1 MPVVKQARPGA
12 DGEAMAR
19 VLVVEDEPTM
29 RELVTARLR
38 VAGHQIVAAEDGA
51 TAVDVVTRRGAPDV
65 VVLDIGLPDTDGYSL
80 LASLR
85 TAAGE
90 KPFGAVFLSGEIDP
104 ASIAR
109 GEALGAIYLT
119 KPFIASALLK
129 AIDQA
134 VAPPQTDDG
143 W

>member
-1 MPVVKQARPGA
+1 
-12 DGEAMAR
+12 MAR

-38 VAGHQIVAAEDGA
+38 AAGHQIVAAADGA
-51 TAVDVVTRRGAPDV
+51 AAVDVVTRRGAPDV
-65 VVLDIGLPDTDGYSL
+65 AVLDIGLPDTDGYSL

-85 TAAGE
+85 SAAGTE
-90 KPFGAVFLSGEIDP
+90 AFGVVFLSGEVEEAAIK
-104 ASIAR
+104 R
-109 GEALGAIYLT
+109 GQALGATYLT

-129 AIDQA
+129 AIEQA
-134 VAPPQTDDG
+134 IAPPQSDDG

>member
-1 MPVVKQARPGA
+1 
-12 DGEAMAR
+12 MAR

-29 RELVTARLR
+29 RELVSARLKA
-38 VAGHQIVAAEDGA
+38 AGHQIVAAESGA
-51 TAVDVVTRRGAPDV
+51 QAVEVVSLRGAPDV
-65 VVLDIGLPDTDGYSL
+65 AVLDIGLPDTDGYTL

-85 TAAGE
+85 DAAA
-90 KPFGAVFLSGEIDP
+90 KPFGAVFLSGEIEQAAID
-104 ASIAR
+104 R
-109 GEALGAIYLT
+109 GHGMGAIYLT

-134 VAPPQTDDG
+134 IAPADDDDG

>member
-1 MPVVKQARPGA
+1 
-12 DGEAMAR
+12 MAR

-29 RELVTARLR
+29 RELVAARLKA
-38 VAGHQIVAAEDGA
+38 AGHQIVAADSGA
-51 TAVDVVTRRGAPDV
+51 AAVDIVTRRGAPDV
-65 VVLDIGLPDTDGYSL
+65 AVLDVGLPDTDGYTL

-85 TAAGE
+85 DAAGA
-90 KPFGAVFLSGEIDP
+90 KRFGAVFLSGEIEQAAID
-104 ASIAR
+104 R
-109 GEALGAIYLT
+109 GHGMGAIYLT

-134 VAPPQTDDG
+134 ISPVEADDG

>member
-1 MPVVKQARPGA
+1 
-12 DGEAMAR
+12 MAR

-38 VAGHQIVAAEDGA
+38 AAGHQIVATADGA

-85 TAAGE
+85 SAAGT
-90 KPFGAVFLSGEIDP
+90 KPFGAVFLSGEVEESAIK
-104 ASIAR
+104 R
-109 GEALGAIYLT
+109 GQALGATYLT
-119 KPFIASALLK
+119 KPFIASALIQ
-129 AIDQA
+129 AIEQA
-134 VAPPQTDDG
+134 IAPPPADDG